1 MLGYQNRYLAMF
13 YQPLHFLKSNFV
25 VGTISG
31 AAAPRILAIFW
42 VFWANIGHLA
52 MDRYQNRYFAT
63 FYQCSHFLKVNFVI
77 ENILGAGAPRIMDL
91 FGFLGKSRS
100 FDYALVPK

>member
-1 MLGYQNRYLAMF
+1 MGAAAPRIFGIFVGFWANLGHLAMDMYQNRKFAIF

-42 VFWANIGHLA
+42 VFWANLGQLTILG
-52 MDRYQNRYFAT
+52 YKNRYFAIL
-63 FYQCSHFLKVNFVI
+63 YQS
-77 ENILGAGAPRIMDL
+77 
-91 FGFLGKSRS
+91 
-100 FDYALVPK
+100 